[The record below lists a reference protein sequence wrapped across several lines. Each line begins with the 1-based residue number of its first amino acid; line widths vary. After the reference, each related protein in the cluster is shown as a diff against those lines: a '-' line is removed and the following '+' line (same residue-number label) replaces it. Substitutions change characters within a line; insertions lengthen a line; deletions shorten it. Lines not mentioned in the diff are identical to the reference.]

1 MKFAFLTRYCAK
13 ITSPARSAQ
22 LAARFVGI
30 AGIAASLTACSGIN
44 DSWEVK
50 GGGFIKYS
58 INDSTEINQELE
70 RNDVEIPFIRNQH
83 HYLLI
88 TIPAKR
94 SSRHDQLSIMI
105 NDPRLGKNS
114 VIPGYT
120 WIQVNGSPK
129 AYIKGDSNYVNIDQ
143 KDNAK
148 WTATI
153 NLHFEDCRNDKCN
166 DSLPP
171 IHFKGRLHYWIAEE
185 DQ

>member
-1 MKFAFLTRYCAK
+1 MLSSSFKF
-13 ITSPARSAQ
+13 
-22 LAARFVGI
+22 FVPFI
-30 AGIAASLTACSGIN
+30 VASLTACSGIN

-129 AYIKGDSNYVNIDQ
+129 AYIKGDSNYVNIDNIRFCEGE
-143 KDNAK
+143 KCEETVGIRAIRA
-148 WTATI
+148 ATPG
-153 NLHFEDCRNDKCN
+153 E
-166 DSLPP
+166 STSSP
-171 IHFKGRLHYWIAEE
+171 RLRIQNNKLFVEKNGKRFDLTGHRIK
-185 DQ
+185 